1 MSEQS
6 ANSSDQKMPSLL
18 QNWIS
23 LFGMIVA
30 GCSFFAVLCLI
41 IIDFYQSSGNP
52 YMGILTYVV
61 TPSFLV
67 MGLTLIAVGG
77 FLEWR
82 RRHRLAP
89 GEVPRHPRIDFNLP
103 KHRRNFVIIMS
114 ITFVFLMFTAFG
126 SYQTYHFT
134 ESVTFCGT
142 TCHTVMKP
150 EHTAYQKSPHARVT
164 CTQCHIGS
172 GAGWFVKAKLSGAYQ
187 VYSVL
192 ADKFPRPIPTP
203 VHNLRPA
210 QDTCEQCHWPQKFS
224 GGLVKVRRHFMSDE
238 TNTPW
243 TISLLMKVGGGDP
256 KRGEVEGI
264 HWHVSG
270 GNKIDYISD
279 ESRQKIPWVRVTGS
293 DGKVTVYEAKGEK
306 LTPDQIAGS
315 AKRVMDC
322 IDCHNRPSHIYH
334 SPDDAVNAALAG
346 GLIDRT
352 LPLIKKNAVA
362 ALVQEVATEAEA
374 MKKISAKL
382 KDDYSKHPDQTKVAS
397 AIAAVQGI
405 FRENF
410 FPEMK
415 VNWKAYPSHVGHHEW
430 PGCFRC
436 HDGEHV
442 SPAGGKISADCNSC
456 HTILAQGAGTEPK
469 AISPQGLEFV
479 HPGEAVGDA
488 WKESKCSDCHNG
500 GPM

>member
-1 MSEQS
+1 MSEPS
-6 ANSSDQKMPSLL
+6 RSPSEKTPSLL

-23 LFGMIVA
+23 LFGMIIA
-30 GCSFFAVLCLI
+30 GCSFFAVVCLI
-41 IIDFYQSSGNP
+41 AIDFYQESGNP

-61 TPSFLV
+61 TPGFLV
-67 MGLTLIAVGG
+67 AGLTLIALGVVI
-77 FLEWR
+77 EWR

-89 GEVPRHPRIDFNLP
+89 GEVPRRPRIDFNLP
-103 KHRRNFVIIMS
+103 HHRRNFVIVMS
-114 ITFVFLMFTAFG
+114 VTFVFLMFTAFG

-134 ESVTFCGT
+134 ESVEFCGK

-150 EHTAYQKSPHARVT
+150 EYTAYQKSPHARVT
-164 CTQCHIGS
+164 CTQCHIGP
-172 GAGWFVKAKLSGAYQ
+172 GAGWFVKSKLSGAYQ

-224 GGLVKVRRHFMSDE
+224 GGLVKTRHHFMSNE

-256 KRGEVEGI
+256 SRGHVEGI
-264 HWHVSG
+264 HWHVSS
-270 GNKIDYISD
+270 GNKIEYISD
-279 ESRQKIPWVRVTGS
+279 ESRQKIPWVRVTGN
-293 DGKVTVYEAKGEK
+293 DGKVTVFESQEGK
-306 LTPDQIAGS
+306 LTPEQVAAS
-315 AKRVMDC
+315 PKRLMDC
-322 IDCHNRPSHIYH
+322 IDCHNRPTHIYH
-334 SPDDAVNAALAG
+334 SPDEAVNMAMAAG
-346 GLIDRT
+346 QIDRS
-352 LPLIKKNAVA
+352 LPFIKKNAVA

-374 MKKISAKL
+374 MEKIAAKL
-382 KDDYSKHPDQTKVAS
+382 TADYEKHPDQTKVAA
-397 AIAAVQGI
+397 AIKTVQGI
-405 FRENF
+405 FRENI

-415 VNWKAYPSHVGHHEW
+415 ASWKVYPNHVGHHEW

-436 HDGEHV
+436 HDGQHV
-442 SPAGGKISADCNSC
+442 SATGQTISADCNSC
-456 HTILAQGAGTEPK
+456 HTILAQGPALEIKSVNT
-469 AISPQGLEFV
+469 AGLEFV
-479 HPGEAVGDA
+479 HPGEDVGDA